1 MRPTMPE
8 QLRGLRRILEL
19 VVAPGVVDE
28 YPQTTLQGVIRALE
42 MLEQRSDDVV
52 PFLAWDNEET
62 AQLLRSIAERH
73 PDIVSSSLPLSSGN
87 ALVGVVALDE
97 ENERLRGALAE
108 AIPALAGDPSAS
120 DAHAAVVA
128 HMRARIAR
136 YPFASTGSLP
146 TR

>member
-1 MRPTMPE
+1 MPE

-62 AQLLRSIAERH
+62 AELLRSIAARH
-73 PDIVSSSLPLSSGN
+73 PDIVSPSLPLSSGN
-87 ALVGVVALDE
+87 ALVGVVALDR

-108 AIPALAGDPSAS
+108 AIPALATDKSAS

-128 HMRARIAR
+128 HMRERIAR

>member
-1 MRPTMPE
+1 MRPTLPE
-8 QLRGLRRILEL
+8 QLRGLRRILE
-19 VVAPGVVDE
+19 VVVSPGVIDE

-42 MLEQRSDDVV
+42 GLEQRSDDVV
-52 PFLAWDNEET
+52 PFLAWDNAET
-62 AQLLRSIAERH
+62 AALLRSIAERH
-73 PDIVSSSLPLSSGN
+73 PDIVSPSLPLSWGE
-87 ALVGVVALDE
+87 ALVGVVALDA
-97 ENERLRGALAE
+97 ENERLRGALAA
-108 AIPALAGDPSAS
+108 AIPALATNPSAG